1 MNITPELPADA
12 LAVPAGNGSDAHAT
26 PVGNG
31 GAGLSI
37 PSGNGRGKLR
47 LLTRAALDGRTVAA
61 KLYDQLVDD
70 IQNDL
75 GGRRKLTTIELT
87 LVEAYASAPVCSS
100 ATRSTSPCI
109 RNACRRWCASL
120 ADWVCSVAAKMSR

>member
-1 MNITPELPADA
+1 
-12 LAVPAGNGSDAHAT
+12 
-26 PVGNG
+26 
-31 GAGLSI
+31 
-37 PSGNGRGKLR
+37 

-87 LVEAYASAPVCSS
+87 LVEAYASAAIALQNINTRLLLGHEIDFALHTQCVS
-100 ATRSTSPCI
+100 AMVRVASRLGLQRRGKDEPLSLDAYLRSKHDEQLRS
-109 RNACRRWCASL
+109 NG
-120 ADWVCSVAAKMSR
+120 AAE